1 MKTMAPSR
9 ASRGRPGPLRLR
21 LAAGLALLVVALGVS
36 ACAEVPSNLVENNP
50 YELEPVEGTDL
61 QRIKLPDE
69 TAARIDLQ
77 TARVSTARGRTAVPH
92 TALIYNPDGD
102 VFVYTRPAPQIYV
115 RAPVTVRRVEGEQAL
130 LLDGPPAGTI
140 VVTVGAA
147 ELLATEY
154 EILNQHP

>member
-1 MKTMAPSR
+1 MAPSR
-9 ASRGRPGPLRLR
+9 ASRKRPGPSRLR
-21 LAAGLALLVVALGVS
+21 LVGGLALLLVALGVS

-50 YELEPVEGTDL
+50 YELEPIEGTDI
-61 QRIKLPDE
+61 QRVKLSDE

-77 TARVSTARGRTAVPH
+77 TATVGTAGRRTAVPH
-92 TALIYNPDGD
+92 MALIYNPDGE
-102 VFVYTRPAPQIYV
+102 VFVYTRPEPQTYV

-130 LLDGPPAGTI
+130 LSDGPPAGTV